1 MFVPV
6 HNSTMSRYNVSKVLD
21 LERSF
26 EARGKETAKGT
37 DDGGKEGHP
46 KGVDKEGING
56 QGLFVYEQ
64 ARPSA
69 QSLERQAPFLEWK
82 ESLNLKC

>member
-1 MFVPV
+1 MP
-6 HNSTMSRYNVSKVLD
+6 RDDVSEIFD
-21 LERSF
+21 LERPL

-46 KGVDKEGING
+46 KGVDEEGIDG
-56 QGLFVYEQ
+56 QGLFVSEQ

-69 QSLERQAPFLEWK
+69 QSLERQAPFL
-82 ESLNLKC
+82 N

>member
-1 MFVPV
+1 
-6 HNSTMSRYNVSKVLD
+6 MSRYYIPKVLD

-26 EARGKETAKGT
+26 EARGKETPKGT

-46 KGVDKEGING
+46 EGVDEEGIDG
-56 QGLFVYEQ
+56 QCLFVYEQ

-69 QSLERQAPFLEWK
+69 QSLERQAPFLD
-82 ESLNLKC
+82 

>member
-21 LERSF
+21 LERPL

-46 KGVDKEGING
+46 KGVDEEGIDG

-69 QSLERQAPFLEWK
+69 QSLERQAPFL
-82 ESLNLKC
+82 N

>member
-6 HNSTMSRYNVSKVLD
+6 HNSTMSRYNVSEVLD
-21 LERSF
+21 LERPL

-46 KGVDKEGING
+46 KGVDEEGIDG

-69 QSLERQAPFLEWK
+69 QSLERQAPFL
-82 ESLNLKC
+82 N